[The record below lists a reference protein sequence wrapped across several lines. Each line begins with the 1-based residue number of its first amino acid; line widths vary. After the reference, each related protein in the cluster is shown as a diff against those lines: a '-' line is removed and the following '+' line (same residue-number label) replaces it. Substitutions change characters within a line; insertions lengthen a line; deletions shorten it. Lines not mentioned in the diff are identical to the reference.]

1 MKLRPMGPPDIVRGW
16 ASLLEEAFQSTGR
29 EYPTR
34 GGGADIR
41 YYLDVDDRR
50 AEEAVRLQSTLAL
63 NPSDQEADR

>member
-1 MKLRPMGPPDIVRGW
+1 MKLRLMGPPDIVRGW
-16 ASLLEEAFQSTGR
+16 AVQLEEAFQSTGR

-34 GGGADIR
+34 VGGTDIR

-50 AEEAVRLQSTLAL
+50 AEEAVRLQSTWAL

>member
-16 ASLLEEAFQSTGR
+16 AVQLEEAFHSTAR